1 MCGKIT
7 KIMQGNEPIYMY
19 GNMDLFFFCGGF
31 QIRKK
36 IKFLEDNSLNIPLQF
51 GSIRQIL
58 EKNINMYKFTNDD
71 KDLT

>member
-19 GNMDLFFFCGGF
+19 GNMGLFFFCGGF

-36 IKFLEDNSLNIPLQF
+36 KKKKFRGQFIEYSSLVWF
-51 GSIRQIL
+51 
-58 EKNINMYKFTNDD
+58 Y
-71 KDLT
+71 